1 MNAPPLSPSTPLEY
15 SLFSPS
21 KAAQQQRLAKDWTYI
36 HSFLASK
43 YPFPLRVPKF
53 EENEETLRC
62 LLQLAAW
69 NEKGNEGW
77 RGMCGI
83 EEMCLRGMEEE
94 EGEVVSL
101 AISFD
106 EFGMGV

>member
-36 HSFLASK
+36 HSFLTSK

-69 NEKGNEGW
+69 NEKGDEGW
-77 RGMCGI
+77 RGICAVEG
-83 EEMCLRGMEEE
+83 EVVRGMEEE
-94 EGEVVSL
+94 EVSFL
-101 AISFD
+101 FSF
-106 EFGMGV
+106 

>member
-21 KAAQQQRLAKDWTYI
+21 KAAEQQRLAKDWTYI

-43 YPFPLRVPKF
+43 YPSPSRVPKF
-53 EENEETLRC
+53 EENEETLRA

-69 NEKGNEGW
+69 NEKGDEGW
-77 RGMCGI
+77 MGMCAV
-83 EEMCLRGMEEE
+83 EREVVRGMEEE
-94 EGEVVSL
+94 DEEEVSL
-101 AISFD
+101 LISF
-106 EFGMGV
+106 